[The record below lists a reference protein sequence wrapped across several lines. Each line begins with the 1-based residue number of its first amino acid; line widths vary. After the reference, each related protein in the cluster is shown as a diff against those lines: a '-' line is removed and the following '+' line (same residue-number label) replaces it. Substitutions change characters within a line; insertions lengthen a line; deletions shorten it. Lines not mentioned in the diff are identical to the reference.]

1 MTSDTRSDTT
11 TAGTAPDP
19 EGVRADLDRAAA
31 EYRRVRER
39 IQEAGGESAV
49 RKTTGAF
56 RTFNRL
62 LDSHEESATGSG
74 FQAYIEFQEAVA
86 DHVET
91 LDDSLPAY
99 DAFEAADDALHKKR
113 LSSKDFDHARELLD
127 PAREYADLLVEWEAA
142 EDLLREDRSD
152 ARRRLNALD
161 DEIERLD
168 RLQALADVD
177 VDAPVER
184 LRDPIEAYNDAVQA
198 SFRRFK
204 RETSARAVFD
214 VVDAASAFPLVEFR
228 SPPSRMATFL
238 REDPVGEEPIPKL
251 LEWADYSASKLG
263 HYVDN
268 PGDLKRHVATNTTY
282 LTSLDAS
289 PLTVAFPP
297 PAAETLRYQCK
308 EYASMCNR
316 FADEAVLAKL
326 REVRALPDTTDYE
339 RLRTAALAR
348 EELGE
353 EGRKR
358 LERGDVARDLDRVR
372 AEREA
377 LTARLDA
384 VPEP

>member
-1 MTSDTRSDTT
+1 MTT
-11 TAGTAPDP
+11 TDTAPDP
-19 EGVRADLDRAAA
+19 EGVAADLQRAVT
-31 EYRRVRER
+31 EYRRVRDR
-39 IQEAGGESAV
+39 VAEAGGERAV
-49 RKTTGAF
+49 RRTTGAF

-62 LDSHEESATGSG
+62 LDNHEESATGSG

-91 LDDSLPAY
+91 LDESLPAY

-142 EDLLREDRSD
+142 EDLLREARSD
-152 ARRRLNALD
+152 ARRRLNHLD

-177 VDAPVER
+177 IDAPVEHI
-184 LRDPIEAYNDAVQA
+184 RDPIETYNEAVHE
-198 SFRRFK
+198 SFRTFK
-204 RETSARAVFD
+204 REASARVVLD
-214 VVDAASAFPLVEFR
+214 VVDAADAFPLVAFR
-228 SPPSRMATFL
+228 SPPSRLAEFL
-238 REDPVGEEPIPKL
+238 RSDPVGEEPIPTL

-282 LTSLDAS
+282 LTGLDAS
-289 PLTVAFPP
+289 PLTVDFPP
-297 PAAETLRYQCK
+297 PEAETLRYECK

-316 FADEAVLAKL
+316 FADADVLATL
-326 REVRALPDTTDYE
+326 RAVRSLPDTTDYE
-339 RLRTAALAR
+339 RLRTAAVAR
-348 EELGE
+348 EKLGA

-358 LERGDVARDLDRVR
+358 LESGGIARDLERAR
-372 AEREA
+372 AERAA
-377 LTARLDA
+377 LVELLETA
-384 VPEP
+384 PEP

>member
-1 MTSDTRSDTT
+1 MTSDTVRDTT
-11 TAGTAPDP
+11 TDTAPDP
-19 EGVRADLDRAAA
+19 ERVRADLDRAAT
-31 EYRRVRER
+31 EYRRVRDR
-39 IQEAGGESAV
+39 IDEAGGERAV
-49 RKTTGAF
+49 RTTTGAF
-56 RTFNRL
+56 RTFTRL
-62 LDSHEESATGSG
+62 LDTHEESATGSG

-91 LDDSLPAY
+91 LDESLPAY

-142 EDLLREDRSD
+142 EDLLREARSD
-152 ARRRLNALD
+152 ARRRVNALD
-161 DEIERLD
+161 DEIERLE

-177 VDAPVER
+177 IDAPVDR
-184 LRDPIEAYNDAVQA
+184 LREPIEAYNDAVRA
-198 SFRRFK
+198 SFQRFK
-204 RETSARAVFD
+204 REASARAVLD
-214 VVDAASAFPLVEFR
+214 VVDAADAFPLVAFR
-228 SPPSRMATFL
+228 SPPSRMAAFL
-238 REDPVGEEPIPKL
+238 REDPVGEESIPTL

-282 LTSLDAS
+282 LTGLDAS

-297 PAAETLRYQCK
+297 PEAETLRYECK

-316 FADEAVLAKL
+316 FADEAVLAAL
-326 REVRALPDTTDYE
+326 REVRSLPDATDYE
-339 RLRTAALAR
+339 RLRTAAAAR
-348 EELGE
+348 AELGE

-358 LERGDVARDLDRVR
+358 LESGGIASDLDRAR
-372 AEREA
+372 AERAA
-377 LTARLDA
+377 LVELLDA